1 MEKKNTSSKQGK
13 SVRNSTRLMMNN
25 GVNSEKV
32 AASAKR
38 ATKVRFELLFSFECK
53 FYYLNVHEHYFN
65 LSFQIFYMNA
75 LNKYVQR

>member
-25 GVNSEKV
+25 GVNSLKV
-32 AASAKR
+32 AGSANR
-38 ATKVRFELLFSFECK
+38 TTKVRFELLFSFECK
-53 FYYLNVHEHYFN
+53 LYYLNVHEYYFN